1 MNKTLE
7 LMESIKLGE
16 ANSVNERTVREEIG
30 KDKENREESV
40 YLCSNTCVG
49 EVCRLWYDT
58 E

>member
-1 MNKTLE
+1 MNKIAE

-16 ANSVNERTVREEIG
+16 ANSVNERTVRKEIG
-30 KDKENREESV
+30 KEKENRKESV
-40 YLCSNTCVG
+40 SLRSNMCVG

>member
-1 MNKTLE
+1 MNKIAE

-16 ANSVNERTVREEIG
+16 ANSVNERTVRKEIG
-30 KDKENREESV
+30 KEKENRKESV
-40 YLCSNTCVG
+40 YLRSNTCVG

>member
-1 MNKTLE
+1 MNKIAE

-16 ANSVNERTVREEIG
+16 ANSVNERTVRKEIG
-30 KDKENREESV
+30 KEKENRKEIV
-40 YLCSNTCVG
+40 YLRSNTCVG

>member
-1 MNKTLE
+1 MNKIAE

-16 ANSVNERTVREEIG
+16 ANSVNERTVRKEIG
-30 KDKENREESV
+30 KEKENRKESV
-40 YLCSNTCVG
+40 YLRSNMCVG

>member
-1 MNKTLE
+1 
-7 LMESIKLGE
+7 MESIKLGE